1 MPIEKLERLLLAVPA
16 FTLPL
21 IAIAYG
27 FAHEFGAGR
36 LFGIDT
42 SPLHLRNIL
51 RAIMGIYLAL
61 AALWMAGVFNVRLRR
76 PALWC
81 LTLFMSGVGAGRILS
96 MLLDGWPHPFFVFF
110 AVSEVIMAA
119 AGWLLLSKSKETV

>member
-1 MPIEKLERLLLAVPA
+1 MSIEKLERLLLAVPA
-16 FTLPL
+16 LTLPL
-21 IAIAYG
+21 LAIAYG
-27 FAHEFGAGR
+27 FAHELGFGS

-61 AALWMAGVFNVRLRR
+61 AALWMAGVFNRRLRR

-81 LTLFMSGVGAGRILS
+81 LTLIMSGVGAGRVLS
-96 MLLDGWPHPFFVFF
+96 MLLDGWPHPIFVFF
-110 AVSEVIMAA
+110 VVSEVVMAV
-119 AGWLLLSKSKETV
+119 AGWLLLSRSK